1 MEKRRHR
8 FSHGDRGEQGFRFR
22 HDQARTL
29 MEACGEEEGNFRLHL
44 HIPPEHE
51 GRADRAI
58 EGRRWG
64 DATCAETDSFL
75 EAFYPVGCRTGK
87 GR

>member
-58 EGRRWG
+58 EGKAMGGMLLVLRLML
-64 DATCAETDSFL
+64 F
-75 EAFYPVGCRTGK
+75 GK
-87 GR
+87 RSIR